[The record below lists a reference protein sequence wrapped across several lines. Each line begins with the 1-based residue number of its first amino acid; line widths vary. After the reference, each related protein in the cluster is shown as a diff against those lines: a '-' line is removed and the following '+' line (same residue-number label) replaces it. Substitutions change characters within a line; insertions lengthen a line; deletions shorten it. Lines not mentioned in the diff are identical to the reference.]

1 MSSLL
6 AVVLDDGLQLLQ
18 TVPKSLQIRLGVD
31 TRLVH
36 VAQDLL
42 LGQRYVPK
50 AMNGPTLMLAIW
62 QYTAGLSLLLP
73 TVRNIRLISENTSA
87 MIVSTRLGS

>member
-42 LGQRYVPK
+42 FGQR
-50 AMNGPTLMLAIW
+50 
-62 QYTAGLSLLLP
+62 
-73 TVRNIRLISENTSA
+73 
-87 MIVSTRLGS
+87 